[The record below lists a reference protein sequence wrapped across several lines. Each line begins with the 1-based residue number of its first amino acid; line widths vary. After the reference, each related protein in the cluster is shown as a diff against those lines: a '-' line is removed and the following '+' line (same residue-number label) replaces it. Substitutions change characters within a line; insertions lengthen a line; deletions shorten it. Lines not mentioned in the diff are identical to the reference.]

1 MHQRNL
7 ASLFLIVS
15 FITLFFVS
23 NLYAKDRF
31 QMKLPI
37 QKRMATQPVQE
48 EEKPPLELIQPND
61 QSRWCVEGTYKIVWK
76 SSLPEETA
84 LRIEI
89 LRNTGV
95 NYIVIASNAQNTGE
109 LAWTIPLTKFNFGQG
124 SWKLKISTLDGKQQ
138 VVTNFQIGR
147 PLLLSE
153 PQSNRTWRKGNA
165 YDIKWMQ
172 GCSVISDNALKL
184 HIDLLDGNK
193 QFKDR
198 IAQDLA
204 PGTQTN
210 RALKWTVP
218 TGIQS
223 GTYWIRVHTDEN
235 KYVSQNSFTIA
246 DPLRSARQDD
256 GLKLLSP
263 NSSSAWCIG
272 SQQDISWQSSL
283 GENVKLKIEL
293 LRTSFDIFKTIAE
306 NVPNTG
312 HYLWDID
319 GQQYNF
325 GQGHWIL
332 RLRTMDG
339 QVVYESDRFSMGKPF
354 MIYSPKSNYTWRTG
368 STYTIVW
375 MRGCIMAD
383 SDNLTIKFVLLDSSH
398 KQVLTIAEGLPP
410 GAIGNNPHKWT
421 VPQNLNNGIYYI
433 QMLDDSG
440 NVLTEGSFRISN

>member
-1 MHQRNL
+1 MRQRNL
-7 ASLFLIVS
+7 VGLFLTVS
-15 FITLFFVS
+15 FITLLFFS
-23 NLYAKDRF
+23 NLYAEEKIR
-31 QMKLPI
+31 MKLPI
-37 QKRMATQPVQE
+37 QKRKVTQPIQE
-48 EEKPPLELIQPND
+48 EAKPALELIQPND
-61 QSRWCVEGTYKIVWK
+61 QSRWCVEGTYKIIWK
-76 SSLPEETA
+76 SSLPKVTE

-95 NYIVIASNAQNTGE
+95 NYLVIAANAQNTGE
-109 LAWTIPLTKFNFGQG
+109 FVWNIPFTKFNFGQG
-124 SWKLKISTLDGKQQ
+124 FWKLKISTLDGKHE
-138 VVTNFQIGR
+138 VITNFQIGK

-172 GCSVISDNALKL
+172 GCSVISDNSLKL

-198 IAQDLA
+198 IAQGLA
-204 PGTQTN
+204 PGNQTN
-210 RALKWTVP
+210 RILKWTVP
-218 TGIQS
+218 TGIQN

-235 KYVSQNSFTIA
+235 KYVSERSFTIA

-272 SQQDISWQSSL
+272 SQQDIRWQSSL

-312 HYLWDID
+312 HFLWNID
-319 GQQYNF
+319 RQHYNF
-325 GQGHWIL
+325 GQGLWIL
-332 RLRTMDG
+332 RLRTTDG

-354 MIYSPKSNYTWRTG
+354 MINSPKSNYTWRTG
-368 STYTIVW
+368 NTYTIVW
-375 MRGCIMAD
+375 MRSCIMSD
-383 SDNLTIKFVLLDSSH
+383 SDNLRIKFSLLDNSRN
-398 KQVLTIAEGLPP
+398 QILTIAEGLPP
-410 GAIGNNPHKWT
+410 GNIGNNSRKWT

-433 QMLDDSG
+433 QIHDDNG
-440 NVLTEGSFRISN
+440 NILTETSFRISN

>member
-1 MHQRNL
+1 
-7 ASLFLIVS
+7 
-15 FITLFFVS
+15 
-23 NLYAKDRF
+23 
-31 QMKLPI
+31 MKLPI
-37 QKRMATQPVQE
+37 QKRMVTQPIQE
-48 EEKPPLELIQPND
+48 EAKPTLELTQPND
-61 QSRWCVEGTYKIVWK
+61 QSRWCVEGTYKITWK
-76 SSLPEETA
+76 SSLPKVTK
-84 LRIEI
+84 LRIEV

-95 NYIVIASNAQNTGE
+95 NYLVIAANAQNTGE
-109 LAWTIPLTKFNFGQG
+109 FVWTIPFSKFNFGQG
-124 SWKLKISTLDGKQQ
+124 FWKLKISTLDGKHK
-138 VVTNFQIGR
+138 VIKNFQIGK

-172 GCSVISDNALKL
+172 GCSVISDNSLKL

-198 IAQDLA
+198 IARDLS
-204 PGTQTN
+204 PGNQTN
-210 RALKWTVP
+210 RILKWTVP
-218 TGIQS
+218 TGIQN

-235 KYVSQNSFTIA
+235 KYVSERSFTIA

-263 NSSSAWCIG
+263 NSSSACCIG
-272 SQQDISWQSSL
+272 SQQDIRWQSLL

-312 HYLWDID
+312 HFLWNID
-319 GQQYNF
+319 RQQYNF
-325 GQGHWIL
+325 GHGLWIL

-354 MIYSPKSNYTWRTG
+354 MINSPKSNFTWRTG
-368 STYTIVW
+368 NTYTIVW

-383 SDNLTIKFVLLDSSH
+383 SDNLRIKLVLLDSSR
-398 KQVLTIAEGLPP
+398 KQMLTIAESLPP
-410 GAIGNNPHKWT
+410 GKIGSNSRKWT

-433 QMLDDSG
+433 QILDDNG
-440 NVLTEGSFRISN
+440 NILTECSFKISN

>member
-1 MHQRNL
+1 MRQRNL
-7 ASLFLIVS
+7 AGLSLTVIL
-15 FITLFFVS
+15 ITLFFVS
-23 NLYAKDRF
+23 NLYAKDKIRM
-31 QMKLPI
+31 QLPI
-37 QKRMATQPVQE
+37 QKRMVTQPIQE
-48 EEKPPLELIQPND
+48 EAKPPLELIQPND
-61 QSRWCVEGTYKIVWK
+61 QSRWCIDGTYKISWK
-76 SSLPEETA
+76 SSLPKATE

-89 LRNTGV
+89 LRNTGG
-95 NYIVIASNAQNTGE
+95 NYLVIAGNAQNTGE
-109 LAWTIPLTKFNFGQG
+109 FVWTIPFTKFNFGQG
-124 SWKLKISTLDGKQQ
+124 FWKLKISTRDGKHE
-138 VVTNFQIGR
+138 VITDFQIGQ

-172 GCSVISDNALKL
+172 GCSVISDNSLKL

-198 IAQDLA
+198 IARDLA

-210 RALKWTVP
+210 RVLKWTVP
-218 TGIQS
+218 TGIQN
-223 GTYWIRVHTDEN
+223 GTYWIRVHTDED
-235 KYVSQNSFTIA
+235 KYVSERSFTIA

-293 LRTSFDIFKTIAE
+293 LLTSFDIFKTIAE

-312 HYLWDID
+312 HYLWNID
-319 GQQYNF
+319 RQQYNF
-325 GQGHWIL
+325 GQGLWIL

-354 MIYSPKSNYTWRTG
+354 MINSPKSNYTWKTG

-383 SDNLTIKFVLLDSSH
+383 SDNLGIKFVLLDSSRN
-398 KQVLTIAEGLPP
+398 QMSTIAEGLPP
-410 GAIGNNPHKWT
+410 GNIGNNSRKWT
-421 VPQNLNNGIYYI
+421 VPQNLNNGVYYI
-433 QMLDDSG
+433 QILDDNG
-440 NVLTEGSFRISN
+440 NILTECSFKISN